1 VTAGRHADDV
11 PAHDAQHRPPA
22 PDAGDESTVGGYAAV
37 HGRPA
42 AFEAVDG
49 FSYSVEMCADATGER
64 GAAAWGGYF
73 LFLRWRRLGAQ
84 GVEGHLESD
93 FVTRAASEVEALD
106 ALGRVSLRIARATLD
121 TLVRTQPGGAPPR
134 RWWTVAA
141 ADDDDAV
148 TPDDAAGDD
157 APDDTA
163 DAWRDDPRT
172 GDVRR

>member
-1 VTAGRHADDV
+1 MDAHPARHL
-11 PAHDAQHRPPA
+11 PAA
-22 PDAGDESTVGGYAAV
+22 PDGGDESTVGGYAAV

-49 FSYSVEMCADATGER
+49 FSYSVEMSADETGEA

-93 FVTRAASEVEALD
+93 FVTRAATEVEALD
-106 ALGRVSLRIARATLD
+106 QLGRVPLRLAKATLD
-121 TLVRTQPGGAPPR
+121 TLVRRQPGGAPAR

-141 ADDDDAV
+141 ADGGESDDHG
-148 TPDDAAGDD
+148 TSAAG
-157 APDDTA
+157 
-163 DAWRDDPRT
+163 RD
-172 GDVRR
+172 V

>member
-1 VTAGRHADDV
+1 MTADHGAH
-11 PAHDAQHRPPA
+11 PAEHRPAA

-49 FSYSVEMCADATGER
+49 FSYSVEQCADETGER

-84 GVEGHLESD
+84 GIEGHLESD
-93 FVTRAASEVEALD
+93 FVTRAASEVGALD
-106 ALGRVSLRIARATLD
+106 LLGRVPLRVAKATLD
-121 TLVRTQPGGAPPR
+121 TLVRKQPGGAPAR

-141 ADDDDAV
+141 SEADEHDDA
-148 TPDDAAGDD
+148 
-157 APDDTA
+157 
-163 DAWRDDPRT
+163 
-172 GDVRR
+172 

>member
-1 VTAGRHADDV
+1 VGANSH
-11 PAHDAQHRPPA
+11 AHDAQHLPAA

-49 FSYSVEMCADATGER
+49 FSYSVEMCADETGGP

-93 FVTRAASEVEALD
+93 FVTRAATEVGALD
-106 ALGRVSLRIARATLD
+106 ALGRVPLRVAKATLD
-121 TLVRTQPGGAPPR
+121 TLVRKQPGGAPAR

-141 ADDDDAV
+141 AEVDDAHEA
-148 TPDDAAGDD
+148 DDAREAHDRG
-157 APDDTA
+157 
-163 DAWRDDPRT
+163 
-172 GDVRR
+172 